1 MFESASPYLKLFSD
15 KAIEWHYCLTEEL
28 LKEAQKEDKLL
39 FIHIGSFNNI
49 YQREQSVKLFNDPKI
64 VSLLSN
70 DFICMVED
78 LDDKPETFLVA
89 LDLLFLNDEFSSGP
103 MNIIITPNQRPL
115 VCFSDTEPK
124 NCAEIINSILL
135 AKRDK
140 RDQLIELG
148 EELAKRI
155 ANTAIITKEA
165 EELVSR
171 ETLRSLVSDWF
182 GNNQTDLMF
191 WMIPFNSSPSK
202 IITQLSCLKY
212 SDNPVHHSRMR
223 SILNHCQ
230 YSALFD
236 PIGGGFFSQ
245 ANDASCKKSL
255 FEKNLYVNSSFLML
269 YAKAYEMLNETS
281 YKNTAEMIYR
291 FLVEE
296 LRIESKENGYGLG
309 NGITLT
315 CKIEEADYYTFSM
328 SEIMRLFPNKYEDIS
343 AGLSFL
349 VNTGTKNRHI
359 PVRTE
364 RTIEC
369 ISEEDLKL
377 LRERRM
383 EHRSYYKDSRIM
395 SESNFR
401 TVKAFAIASQIL
413 QNSSMYENAVAI
425 FEYVIKHNTSQSD
438 GKLYRYSSADKL
450 YFSGNLSDYAGLI
463 DAAIELYKV
472 SQEENYLHIAL
483 KYTDIAYRKFHKQAT
498 HMFLMSE
505 RGTSIEENCVPFRRE
520 FNIDLFKPSANSIM
534 AGNLLSLYEI
544 TGEKSF
550 LLNAHHQVSNIA
562 SNIPES
568 GPMLS
573 NWIGEILHFLS
584 ITK

>member
-15 KAIEWHYCLTEEL
+15 KAVEWHYCLTEEL

-39 FIHIGSFNNI
+39 FIHVGSFNNI
-49 YQREQSVKLFNDPKI
+49 LQREQSIKLFSDPQI

-78 LDDKPETFLVA
+78 QDDKPETFLVA

-124 NCAEIINSILL
+124 GCAEIINSILL
-135 AKRDK
+135 AKREK
-140 RDQLIELG
+140 REKLIELG

-155 ANTAIITKEA
+155 ANTAIITKKA
-165 EELVSR
+165 EELVNR
-171 ETLRSLVSDWF
+171 ETLLSLVKNWF
-182 GNNQTDLMF
+182 ENNQTDLMF
-191 WMIPFNSSPSK
+191 WMIPYNSNPSK

-212 SDNPVHHSRMR
+212 SDNPVYNNRMR
-223 SILNHCQ
+223 SILNHYQ

-255 FEKNLYVNSSFLML
+255 FEKNLCVNSSFLML
-269 YAKAYEMLNETS
+269 YAKAYKAFNDIS

-291 FLVEE
+291 FIVEE
-296 LRIESKENGYGLG
+296 LRIESKESGYGLG
-309 NGITLT
+309 NAITLT
-315 CKIEEADYYTFSM
+315 CNIEDADYYTFSM
-328 SEIMRLFPNKYEDIS
+328 SEIMRLFPDKYEDIA
-343 AGLSFL
+343 AGLSFH
-349 VNTGTKNRHI
+349 VNIGTKNRHI

-369 ISEEDLKL
+369 IREDDLKL

-383 EHRSYYKDSRIM
+383 EHRNYYKDSRMIT
-395 SESNFR
+395 ESNFR
-401 TVKAFAIASQIL
+401 TVKAFAIASQLL
-413 QNSSMYENAVAI
+413 QNSSMYDNAVTI
-425 FEYVIKHNTSQSD
+425 FEYVINCNTSPTD
-438 GKLYRYSSADKL
+438 EKLYRYSSAGKF
-450 YFSGNLSDYAGLI
+450 YFSANLSDYTSLI
-463 DAAIELYKV
+463 DAAIELYKI
-472 SQEENYLHIAL
+472 SKEAKYLQIAL
-483 KYTDIAYRKFHKQAT
+483 KYTDIVYTKLHKRPT

-505 RGTSIEENCVPFRRE
+505 RETPIEENCVPFRRE
-520 FNIDLFKPSANSIM
+520 FNIDLFKPSANSMM

-544 TGEKSF
+544 TGDENF
-550 LLNAHHQVSNIA
+550 LLNAHHQISNIA